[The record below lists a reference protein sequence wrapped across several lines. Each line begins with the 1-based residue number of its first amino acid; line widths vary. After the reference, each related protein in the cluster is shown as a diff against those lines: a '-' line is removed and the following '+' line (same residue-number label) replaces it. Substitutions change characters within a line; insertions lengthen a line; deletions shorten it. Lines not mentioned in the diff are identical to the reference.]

1 MHREP
6 HQFICAFVP
15 GLKRSVSTEP
25 GLPIP
30 GSSFSAWAP
39 QPSLE
44 FVRLGLQPSLEF
56 VFGVNAGCCSSVQK
70 VAGTLS
76 MTLWC
81 EIEEPLIEEQLL
93 DGQLVEEP

>member
-1 MHREP
+1 
-6 HQFICAFVP
+6 
-15 GLKRSVSTEP
+15 
-25 GLPIP
+25 
-30 GSSFSAWAP
+30 
-39 QPSLE
+39 
-44 FVRLGLQPSLEF
+44 LGLQPSLEF